1 MTEHTN
7 LYDLWLASIT
17 DLSNKK
23 KNSLLAVLASPERI
37 YHAEA
42 AELRATGMLRAK
54 DSAPRHRLYQSGGS
68 AISRAAAADLRSAG
82 GIFRDGQ

>member
-1 MTEHTN
+1 MIEHTR

-37 YHAEA
+37 YHADA
-42 AELRATGMLRAK
+42 AALRATGSLDRK
-54 DSAPRHRLYQSGGS
+54 SVV
-68 AISRAAAADLRSAG
+68 
-82 GIFRDGQ
+82 